1 MRPKNLT
8 NTPPPVPPVGPL
20 PVPPAFPLPVLP
32 HAP

>member
-20 PVPPAFPLPVLP
+20 PVPLPVLP